1 MKIYTLFALGD
12 EPEAIQ
18 SWVKMTTDIV
28 KEIKKIIRS
37 REIGEDEDEESIQDF
52 KDNFICGQDLKY
64 VAKRWKDAQH
74 LSEIIWSDDMDEF
87 WITSS
92 DLVLP
97 PKELAKYLEKNT
109 L

>member
-1 MKIYTLFALGD
+1 MKIYTLFALGN

-18 SWVKMTTDIV
+18 SWVKMTIDTV
-28 KEIKKIIRS
+28 KEIKKIIRG
-37 REIGEDEDEESIQDF
+37 REIGDDEDEESIQDF
-52 KDNFICGQDLKY
+52 EDNFIIDSNLKY

-92 DLVLP
+92 ELVLP
-97 PKELAKYLEKNT
+97 PEELAKYLEENT

>member
-1 MKIYTLFALGD
+1 MKIYTLFALGN

-18 SWVKMTTDIV
+18 SWVKMTTDTV

-37 REIGEDEDEESIQDF
+37 REISDDEDEESIQDF
-52 KDNFICGQDLKY
+52 NDNFIIDSNLKY

-97 PKELAKYLEKNT
+97 PEELAKYLEENT

>member
-1 MKIYTLFALGD
+1 MKIYTLFALGN

-28 KEIKKIIRS
+28 KEIKKIIRG
-37 REIGEDEDEESIQDF
+37 REIGDDEDEESIQDF
-52 KDNFICGQDLKY
+52 EDNFICSQDLKH

-97 PKELAKYLEKNT
+97 PEELAKYLEENT

>member
-1 MKIYTLFALGD
+1 MKIYTLFALGN
-12 EPEAIQ
+12 EPEAIK
-18 SWVKMTTDIV
+18 SWVKMTTDTV
-28 KEIKKIIRS
+28 KEIKKIIRG
-37 REIGEDEDEESIQDF
+37 REIGDDEDEESIQDF
-52 KDNFICGQDLKY
+52 NDNFIIDSNLKY

-97 PKELAKYLEKNT
+97 PEELAKYLEENT